1 MPKKSRKQS
10 KKNTKSKTRKNRHKN
25 KSKKGS
31 GPIRFFKRTFL
42 GDQAAQ
48 SSYDHE
54 VFDKKQQKQANEEE
68 IERQLKNSIRN
79 VISSYVSEDKLNE
92 STDVIYK
99 ARYFMTPLNG
109 QLYIRSELRDRVS
122 NYSEFIHALND
133 RIGGDVFYYEIQD
146 QKL

>member
-1 MPKKSRKQS
+1 MPKKSRKPS
-10 KKNTKSKTRKNRHKN
+10 KRNTKSKTRKNRNKN

-54 VFDKKQQKQANEEE
+54 TFEKKQQKRANEDETE
-68 IERQLKNSIRN
+68 QQLKNSIRN
-79 VISSYVSEDKLNE
+79 VISGYVSADNLDE
-92 STDVIYK
+92 STEVIYK
-99 ARYFMTPLNG
+99 ARYFMTPLKG
-109 QLYIRSELRDRVS
+109 QLYIRTELRDRVS
-122 NYSEFIHALND
+122 NYSGFIHALND
-133 RIGGDVFYYEIQD
+133 TIGGNVFYYEIQD